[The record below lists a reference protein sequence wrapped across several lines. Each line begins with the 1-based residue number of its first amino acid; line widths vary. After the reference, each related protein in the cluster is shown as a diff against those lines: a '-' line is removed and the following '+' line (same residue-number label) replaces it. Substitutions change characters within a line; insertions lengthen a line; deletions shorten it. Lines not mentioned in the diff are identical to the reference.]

1 MSVLNIQKAP
11 LKLKNLHSFSQHIIK
26 VIVNLREHSITI
38 KLYTMKKLSFLL
50 SLFFLSIITVY
61 AQNIYTVNN
70 NIGASANFNDLQ
82 VAVNTVPAN
91 SILLVHGS
99 AITYGNITVRK
110 PLSIIG
116 TGYFI
121 GSNQAPYTQANLGT
135 SKLYRL
141 TLDAGS
147 NGSLVSGLTIDNWLV
162 VDSTSNV
169 TVSRNFINHGSYSTI
184 SYSTNVQFIQ
194 NYSNAN
200 LEMHYSTVTITNN
213 IFYNNSY
220 LNNNYTTTTISNN
233 IFDRNSNSYSVLN
246 LGSGSSS
253 NFSNNILINSATS
266 ASSTICGGCGAAL
279 TATNNVSSDS
289 TFRGTNNAVLNAGI
303 TTIFSQYNNS
313 NTSFDS
319 KYILTSG
326 SPALGAGTGNTDA
339 GIFAGINSY
348 VLSGIPFIP
357 NIYGLEIPNIGTTG
371 SGLKVRIKAQTN
383 N

>member
-1 MSVLNIQKAP
+1 M
-11 LKLKNLHSFSQHIIK
+11 
-26 VIVNLREHSITI
+26 T
-38 KLYTMKKLSFLL
+38 
-50 SLFFLSIITVY
+50 
-61 AQNIYTVNN
+61 
-70 NIGASANFNDLQ
+70 IGASMAQLLAMVEEQSLVNPEMHGGNVLYKNPLGSLVDCGLIEHVTLHDVEDFFAAQAGYNHQGIRGAAAAILEKRNLNFEDL
-82 VAVNTVPAN
+82 
-91 SILLVHGS
+91 
-99 AITYGNITVRK
+99 K
-110 PLSIIG
+110 PG
-116 TGYFI
+116 A
-121 GSNQAPYTQANLGT
+121 QAA
-135 SKLYRL
+135 
-141 TLDAGS
+141 
-147 NGSLVSGLTIDNWLV
+147 LVSGLTIDNWLV

-220 LNNNYTTTTISNN
+220 LNHNYTTTTISNN

>member
-220 LNNNYTTTTISNN
+220 LNHNYTTTTI
-233 IFDRNSNSYSVLN
+233 
-246 LGSGSSS
+246 
-253 NFSNNILINSATS
+253 SNNILINSATS